1 MLRSLYIT
9 IVLMLFTGALFAA
22 ERKDSLI
29 DEMIEKGREGF
40 KRLSEQNKKN
50 DSLGRSEENGYI
62 LNMTTR
68 DGVPEVVVLDKEFI
82 RQRRIIYDKEDPNLV
97 SSFILRDDKTLVD
110 LDQLL
115 RDLNNA
121 PDTKIKTYVLLVDFV
136 PMSFEHSL
144 GKDATLEKLLSK
156 ENAGTRSAAIANQ
169 ALAEA
174 RSIIKGITGPML
186 SGSDNMTLFCGFMKF
201 KVFIKENKTTQFY
214 LYYPHNNIDSDIS
227 TNYKDILKSYLSK
240 LAFHNAPQYMEEF
253 IEAVAGNNKDYL
265 NYPAVKDNILKMKTA
280 EEMEALL
287 SKVTDNAYGVF
298 TREQRL
304 YAVKML
310 AGEPL
315 SSYRGELVA
324 GLLEK
329 TPAEDIDAILD
340 AMSLLNE
347 LAPASISFT
356 TLEGE
361 PAESPN
367 MKVGWCLLSQITN
380 NISGSFLGYCED
392 DVAKRLMESFIKLVN
407 GSSHFEKDVEDYYLD
422 ADADKRKIVWDRS
435 YLLSLMTDPP
445 AGINKYDVEHNIKDG
460 GITLTKEQLVEYK
473 YRKGNF
479 ISEMVLSSPLVTSI
493 LGDAQARTVIES
505 PLLEEF
511 ERMVNDS
518 ASFLSGLGQY
528 TSSMPVWEKEAP
540 FDLKPLQLVSFV
552 NRSDLSLFSEVSN
565 TGGLQIQMVPAI
577 VLQYAEEKKI
587 SKDISKGVEIGFDLI
602 TVITPVGELAF
613 LGKTANY
620 IYKTLEYGGKI
631 VAIGNLAKNLEAF
644 PPDSKIAK
652 AITKCYDVCM
662 LLQLTNV
669 GLSLR
674 NGRLAKISRMKTEE
688 FLKSAYDAEADLALY
703 SGKNVPQIEAV
714 KHMRDEL
721 ELSGE
726 AAGFGKGWY
735 NPLKVG
741 VKRAFSTTIS
751 KFKELTGLVQK
762 EEKGILKFLDQKG
775 NQVAHTAADGSLV
788 VDRTGNLVNKGDKI
802 EEIVENAHYRKVEGG
817 AEMTDDLMVI
827 RKADNTIVCKGGSC
841 FVAGTLVK
849 GTAGVKVIET
859 IKENDMVLG
868 VNTATGDTVW
878 QKVTRAFS
886 KQADRLIKIVTA
898 GDTLLSTP
906 EHPYL
911 TAEGW
916 RSAVS
921 IMKGQQ
927 LKMAGR
933 LMATVLAVTPM
944 DTSAT
949 VYNFETAITHN
960 YCIGNE
966 GVVVHNDCHILQ
978 QLMANEDLKEHILKG
993 DLRKQKGVHVIEAVD
1008 DIDVRFAPG
1017 VTVETNALG
1026 VMKGDI
1032 EMRKPLLD
1040 RGQVVGHRW
1049 MPKKTGGE
1057 PQTFFPRGW
1066 SIDKIMEECASA
1078 IRNPAK
1084 SNVEGYTRMFRAR
1097 SDSGVW
1103 IRWFEENG
1111 VIKSVFPEF

>member
-9 IVLMLFTGALFAA
+9 IVLVLFAGALFAA

-40 KRLSEQNKKN
+40 KRMSEQNQLN
-50 DSLGRSEENGYI
+50 DSLGHSEENSYI

-82 RQRRIIYDKEDPNLV
+82 RQRRIIYDKNNPNLV
-97 SSFILRDDKTLVD
+97 SSFMVPDGKALTD

-136 PMSFEHSL
+136 PMTFENSL
-144 GKDATLEKLLSK
+144 GKGATLEKLLSK
-156 ENAGTRSAAIANQ
+156 EYEGSKNAAIAEQ
-169 ALAEA
+169 ARAEA
-174 RSIIKGITGPML
+174 RDIISGITGPML
-186 SGSDNMTLFCGFMKF
+186 AGSSNMTLFCGFMKF
-201 KVFIKENKTTQFY
+201 KVFIKEHKATEFY
-214 LYYPHNNIDSDIS
+214 LYYPHNNIESDVS
-227 TNYKDILKSYLSK
+227 NNYRGILKSYLSK
-240 LAFHNAPQYMEEF
+240 LAFRTAPQYMEEF

-265 NYPAVKDNILKMKTA
+265 DYPAVKDNILKMKNA
-280 EEMEALL
+280 DEMEALL
-287 SKVTDNAYGVF
+287 SKITDNAYGVF
-298 TREQRL
+298 TLEQRL
-304 YAVKML
+304 YAVRML
-310 AGEPL
+310 AGAPL
-315 SSYRGELVA
+315 NSYRGELVA

-329 TPAEDIDAILD
+329 TPTEDIDAVLD
-340 AMSLLNE
+340 AMSQLNNLSPE
-347 LAPASISFT
+347 FIEFT

-361 PAESPN
+361 PVKSGN
-367 MKVGWCLLSQITN
+367 LKKDWCLLSQITN
-380 NISGSFLGYCED
+380 NVSGSFVGYCED

-407 GSSHFEKDVEDYYLD
+407 GASHFAKDVEDYYLD
-422 ADADKRKIVWDRS
+422 PNADKRKIVWDRS
-435 YLLSLMTDPP
+435 YMLSLMTDPP
-445 AGINKYDVEHNIKDG
+445 AGINKYDVEHSIKDG

-473 YRKGNF
+473 YRKGNYIEELILTSPF
-479 ISEMVLSSPLVTSI
+479 VLKI
-493 LGDAQARTVIES
+493 IGDNNARGAIES
-505 PLLEEF
+505 PILAEF

-518 ASFLSGLGQY
+518 TSFLSGLGQY
-528 TSSMPVWEKEAP
+528 TASSPVWKKEEPYA
-540 FDLKPLQLVSFV
+540 LKPLDLVSFV
-552 NRSDLSLFSEVSN
+552 NRSDLSLFAEVSN
-565 TGGLQIQMVPAI
+565 NDGLQIQLVPAI

-587 SKDISKGVEIGFDLI
+587 SKDISKGVEIGFDVI
-602 TVITPVGELAF
+602 TLITPVGELAF

-631 VAIGNLAKNLEAF
+631 VALGNIAKNLEAF

-652 AITKCYDVCM
+652 AITKCYDICM

-674 NGRLAKISRMKTEE
+674 NGRLAKISRLKTEE

-735 NPLKVG
+735 TPLKAG

-751 KFKELTGLVQK
+751 RFKELTGFVQK
-762 EEKGILKFLDQKG
+762 EEKGVLFFLDKKG
-775 NQVAHTAADGSLV
+775 NQVAHTAADGSLI

-802 EEIVENAHYRKVEGG
+802 EEIVEGAHYRKAEGG
-817 AEMTDDLMVI
+817 AEIVDDIMVI

-849 GTAGVKVIET
+849 GTAGVRAIET
-859 IKENDMVLG
+859 IKENDLVVG

-878 QKVTRAFS
+878 QKVTRAFH

-898 GDTLLSTP
+898 KDTLLSTP

-921 IMKGQQ
+921 IEKGQQ

-933 LMATVLAVTPM
+933 LMATVLAVMPI

-978 QLMANEDLKEHILKG
+978 QLMANDELKEHILKG
-993 DLRKQKGVHVIEAVD
+993 DLRKTTGVHVIDAVD
-1008 DIDVRFAPG
+1008 DIDVRFVEG
-1017 VTVETNALG
+1017 VTVETNQFG

-1032 EMRKPLLD
+1032 EMRKPLMD
-1040 RGQVVGHRW
+1040 RGQVSGYRW
-1049 MPKKTGGE
+1049 MKKKTGGE

-1078 IRNPAK
+1078 IRSPAK
-1084 SNVEGYTRMFRAR
+1084 TNVAGYTRMYRAQ